1 MPRFGLLSPPT
12 LRNWPARWPV
22 LLAMALALGL
32 SGGCSVRKVAIGGLA
47 DALSAGGEGFA
58 TDDDPELIRAAVPFS
73 LKTMESLLAEVP
85 EHRGLLLST
94 CSGFTQYAYA
104 FVQTDAEMAEADD
117 FPRAQALRDRALRM
131 YKRAIGYCLRN
142 LEVRYPGI
150 TAGLKKAPEAA
161 LAVVKDPADVPV
173 LYWTGAAWGSAVS
186 LGLEDMDL
194 VADLP
199 ATRALMD
206 RALALDEDYAQGA
219 VHAALISM
227 DSLPES
233 MGGSVARA
241 RQHFD
246 RAVTLSQGQSAGVYV
261 TLATAV
267 ALPAQDRAEFDR
279 LLNEAL
285 AIDADKYPSWRL
297 ANLIAQQKARY
308 LLSRADTLILDA
320 APEPPAEPPLAR
332 LGRSGLGIAPNVSA
346 WALVPGAPRHGDSA
360 WFD

>member
-1 MPRFGLLSPPT
+1 
-12 LRNWPARWPV
+12 
-22 LLAMALALGL
+22 MALALGL

-85 EHRGLLLST
+85 AHRGLLLST

-131 YKRAIGYCLRN
+131 YKRATGYCLRS

-150 TAGLKKAPEAA
+150 TAGLKKDPEAA
-161 LAVVKDPADVPV
+161 LAVVKDPAEVPV

-279 LLNEAL
+279 LLNQAL

-320 APEPPAEPPLAR
+320 APEPPVEPPLAR

-346 WALVPGAPRHGDSA
+346 WAPVPRAPRHGDSA

>member
-1 MPRFGLLSPPT
+1 M
-12 LRNWPARWPV
+12 RWPV
-22 LLAMALALGL
+22 LVAAVLALGL
-32 SGGCSVRKVAIGGLA
+32 STGCSVKRVAIGGLA

-85 EHRGLLLST
+85 EHRGLLLSA

-104 FVQTDAEMAEADD
+104 FVQADAELVEADD
-117 FPRAQALRDRALRM
+117 FEKAQALRARALRM
-131 YKRAIGYCLRN
+131 YKRATAYCLRN
-142 LEVRYPGI
+142 LEVRYPGLS
-150 TAGLKKAPEAA
+150 AGLKLDPAAA
-161 LAVVKDPADVPV
+161 LAVVTDPADVPA
-173 LYWTGAAWGSAVS
+173 LYWAGAAWGSAVS

-219 VHAALISM
+219 IHAALISM
-227 DSLPES
+227 DALPET

-241 RQHFD
+241 RQHYE
-246 RAVTLSQGQSAGVYV
+246 RAVALSQGQSAGVHV

-267 ALPAQDRAEFDR
+267 AQPAQDRAEFEA
-279 LLNEAL
+279 LLNKAL
-285 AIDADKYPSWRL
+285 AIDADQYPSWRL
-297 ANLIAQQKARY
+297 ANLIAQQKARD
-308 LLSRADTLILDA
+308 LLARVDTLILEA
-320 APEPPAEPPLAR
+320 APEPPAEPPAESPAVEPPLAR
-332 LGRSGLGIAPNVSA
+332 LGRSGLGIAPSSA
-346 WALVPGAPRHGDSA
+346 TWARVPGAPRQGDSA